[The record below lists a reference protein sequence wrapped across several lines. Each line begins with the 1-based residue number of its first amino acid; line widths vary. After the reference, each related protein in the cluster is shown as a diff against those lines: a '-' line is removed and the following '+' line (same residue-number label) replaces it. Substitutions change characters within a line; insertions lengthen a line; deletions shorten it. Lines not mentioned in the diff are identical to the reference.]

1 MQLPIFQ
8 PNNHSKWQI
17 SYRPVTTLLKG
28 AIEAIFIKHYAK
40 QGDSVIS
47 VEQVDETEI
56 NSNNFKVTFLRDR
69 KEECILIRRYAHKR
83 DHAMLEASA
92 LVLGFLREKGM
103 RVPEIIRSRS
113 GNTFETDDNYTY
125 AAFHFLH
132 GHHYRGTLSEVAD
145 IAREFARLQNAFD
158 DLPNKE
164 ELLRDLVFPPEV
176 HELRRYSSDI
186 WKELIC
192 KAKDKNSLRNDPV
205 FDERL
210 CEFSDLILDAVEQT
224 PSLQYEN
231 VAKKLV
237 HFDLHPH
244 NILTDGETLLAIID
258 FDSLRALEPMRAVAF
273 ALHRVIRQHIVFTQP
288 SDISA
293 AVKSAQTVFLDAYQ
307 KEKLLSRDEIDSI
320 PYFIRSEAIARL
332 SHAMKDYYINNNSS
346 WKENLEKQT
355 AAILEAKYF
364 V

>member
-1 MQLPIFQ
+1 
-8 PNNHSKWQI
+8 
-17 SYRPVTTLLKG
+17 
-28 AIEAIFIKHYAK
+28 
-40 QGDSVIS
+40 
-47 VEQVDETEI
+47 
-56 NSNNFKVTFLRDR
+56 
-69 KEECILIRRYAHKR
+69 
-83 DHAMLEASA
+83 
-92 LVLGFLREKGM
+92 
-103 RVPEIIRSRS
+103 
-113 GNTFETDDNYTY
+113 
-125 AAFHFLH
+125 
-132 GHHYRGTLSEVAD
+132 
-145 IAREFARLQNAFD
+145 
-158 DLPNKE
+158 
-164 ELLRDLVFPPEV
+164 
-176 HELRRYSSDI
+176 
-186 WKELIC
+186 
-192 KAKDKNSLRNDPV
+192 LRNDPV

-273 ALHRVIRQHIVFTQP
+273 ALHRVVRQHIVFMQP